1 MICFNTYVFFTVAIY
16 RIFIFLK
23 IIFSIRAEK
32 IPVTMKKAIQ
42 FMLLIACTIISAY
55 AQNPEDNGK
64 ALNLP
69 FRKYGISIGN
79 SYEFTGLRINLIN
92 KNVEK
97 INGLNITGFGGE
109 NNLDARLT

>member
-1 MICFNTYVFFTVAIY
+1 
-16 RIFIFLK
+16 
-23 IIFSIRAEK
+23 
-32 IPVTMKKAIQ
+32 MKKAIQ